1 MQIQLPL
8 ILVTYYQYT
17 ENVINQRD
25 YSFSLTPALRSHIN
39 NLPSVRDSVTPKCG
53 FIVQFL

>member
-17 ENVINQRD
+17 ENVINQRLFIFTD
-25 YSFSLTPALRSHIN
+25 PSPEISHQQ
-39 NLPSVRDSVTPKCG
+39 TTEC
-53 FIVQFL
+53 

>member
-39 NLPSVRDSVTPKCG
+39 NLPSVRASMSHLNV
-53 FIVQFL
+53 VL

>member
-17 ENVINQRD
+17 ENVINQREIIH
-25 YSFSLTPALRSHIN
+25 FH
-39 NLPSVRDSVTPKCG
+39 
-53 FIVQFL
+53 

>member
-25 YSFSLTPALRSHIN
+25 YSFSLTQALGSHIN
-39 NLPSVRDSVTPKCG
+39 NLPSGRDRMSPLNV
-53 FIVQFL
+53 VL